1 MRWIDD
7 TLLDVP
13 HRPGHLV
20 VNIGALLATISGGK
34 LKATR
39 HRIIDCCGDRFSVPF
54 FLEPRYDANINVVLP
69 GGTPELSS
77 DEDECVE
84 YGPWLFKLTT
94 RFAEYRDL
102 IERASKESIPAY

>member
-1 MRWIDD
+1 M
-7 TLLDVP
+7 
-13 HRPGHLV
+13 
-20 VNIGALLATISGGK
+20 
-34 LKATR
+34 
-39 HRIIDCCGDRFSVPF
+39 PF

-77 DEDECVE
+77 DKNENVE